1 MEKCPGCVDF
11 STCVKD
17 QRAKE
22 LGCKFRLEQNGYL
35 SEKEVAPL
43 RKCSTCKNMT
53 CLSDGK
59 ICKAVEKILPK
70 PRSGG
75 NRGEFST
82 DNVEILH
89 QLVKE
94 RESGWRKKPHI
105 QDECDRVFED

>member
-35 SEKEVAPL
+35 TKKEEAPL
-43 RKCSTCKNMT
+43 RKCSTCKDMT
-53 CLSDGK
+53 CLKDGI
-59 ICKAVEKILPK
+59 ICKAVEKLLPK

-75 NRGEFST
+75 HRNEFPT
-82 DNVEILH
+82 DNIEGVWLMKKA
-89 QLVKE
+89 KE
-94 RESGWRKKPHI
+94 CGHRKYPHTYGH
-105 QDECDRVFED
+105 DHDWER

>member
-17 QRAKE
+17 QKAKE

-35 SEKEVAPL
+35 TEKEEAPL
-43 RKCSTCKNMT
+43 IKCSTCKHMT

-59 ICKAVEKILPK
+59 ICKAVERILPK

-75 NRGEFST
+75 NRREFST
-82 DNVEILH
+82 DNIEGVWLMK
-89 QLVKE
+89 KE
-94 RESGWRKKPHI
+94 K
-105 QDECDRVFED
+105 ECGHRVHPKIFGHDWGDD

>member
-35 SEKEVAPL
+35 TEKEEAPL
-43 RKCSTCKNMT
+43 RKCSTCKHMT

-59 ICKAVEKILPK
+59 ICKAVERILPK

-75 NRGEFST
+75 NRKEFST
-82 DNVEILH
+82 DNIEGVWLGKKA
-89 QLVKE
+89 KE
-94 RESGWRKKPHI
+94 CGH
-105 QDECDRVFED
+105 RVQPKIFGHDWGDD